1 MSSIALLVASTDEHF
16 REMVRESLLNMPNA
30 KLAGEYPEIT
40 MNFYV
45 RVLQDLER
53 YPEAA
58 LFIDLAGD
66 PEVSLKALEK
76 VKQAAPDL
84 YVVAANYAGDAES
97 VIGAVRHGANDF
109 LQLPL
114 RRSDFR
120 DAMTRLERTPRR
132 ASTGGSRL
140 GRVYTFLGAK
150 GGVGATTMAV
160 NFAAVLGQR
169 KQNAVLLDVDW
180 CNNDVAM
187 QLGAGAQQHSLFDL
201 SDSMGRMD
209 QALFEGLASRDSLGF
224 LYMGPPDALL
234 PQGYYMG
241 PIFRELSTFLV
252 EKYESIVV
260 DAGRD
265 INSELVQTALQVSST
280 IFLVTTQDYPSI
292 RNAQRYLTFLVQLG
306 FTIDQVK
313 ILVNFYSKKPTPNF
327 ASLDQIQQTL
337 NQPVFY
343 GIPQS
348 AAVLNAINR
357 GRPFVAEREAAGDLD
372 RIFRAFV
379 DKATGRKKEETAKSA

>member
-1 MSSIALLVASTDEHF
+1 MSSITLLVASTDEHF
-16 REMVRESLLNMPNA
+16 REMVRESLLNLPNA
-30 KLAGEYPEIT
+30 KLVGEYPEIT
-40 MNFYV
+40 MNLYV

-58 LFIDLAGD
+58 LFLDLAGD
-66 PEVSLKALEK
+66 PEVCLKALEK

-84 YVVAANYAGDAES
+84 YVVAANYAGDADS
-97 VIGAVRHGANDF
+97 VIQAVRHGANDF

-120 DAMTRLERTPRR
+120 EAMGRLERTPRR
-132 ASTGGSRL
+132 AATGGSRL

-150 GGVGATTMAV
+150 GGVGTTTLAV
-160 NFAAVLGQR
+160 NMAGVLAQR
-169 KQNAVLLDVDW
+169 KQNSVLIDIDW
-180 CNNDVAM
+180 SNNDVAM
-187 QLGAGAQQHSLFDL
+187 QIGAGATAHSLFDL

-209 QALFEGLASRDSLGF
+209 QALFEGLALRDPLGF
-224 LYMGPPDALL
+224 LYLGPPDALV
-234 PQGYYMG
+234 PQGYFMG
-241 PIFRELSTFLV
+241 PVFREFSTFLV
-252 EKYESIVV
+252 EKYESVVV

-292 RNAQRYLTFLVQLG
+292 RNAQRYLSFLVQLG
-306 FTIDQVK
+306 FTVDQVK
-313 ILVNFYSKKPTPNF
+313 VLVNFYSKKPSPNS

-343 GIPQS
+343 GIPHS
-348 AAVLNAINR
+348 PAVLASINR
-357 GRPFVAEREAAGDLD
+357 GRPFVANRELAGDLD
-372 RIFRAFV
+372 RVFRSFV
-379 DKATGRKKEETAKSA
+379 DKATGRKKEEAAKSA

>member
-1 MSSIALLVASTDEHF
+1 MSSITLLIASTDEHF

-30 KLAGEYPEIT
+30 KLVGEYPEIT
-40 MNFYV
+40 MNLYV

-58 LFIDLAGD
+58 LFVDLAGD

-97 VIGAVRHGANDF
+97 VINAVRHGANDF

-120 DAMTRLERTPRR
+120 DAMVRLERTPRR
-132 ASTGGSRL
+132 AATGASRL

-150 GGVGATTMAV
+150 GGVGTTTMAV
-160 NFAAVLGQR
+160 NFASVLGQR

-180 CNNDVAM
+180 SNNDVAM
-187 QLGAGAQQHSLFDL
+187 QIGAGSPQHSLFDL

-209 QALFEGLASRDSLGF
+209 QALFEGLALRDSLGF

-234 PQGYYMG
+234 PQGFYLG
-241 PIFRELSTFLV
+241 PVFRELSTFLV

-265 INSELVQTALQVSST
+265 INSELVQTALQVST
-280 IFLVTTQDYPSI
+280 TVFLVTTQDYPSI
-292 RNAQRYLTFLVQLG
+292 RNAQRYLSFLVQLG

-313 ILVNFYSKKPTPNF
+313 ILVNFYTKKPSPNL

-348 AAVLNAINR
+348 NAVLTAINK
-357 GRPFVAEREAAGDLD
+357 GRPFVSDREAAGDLD
-372 RIFRAFV
+372 RAFRLFV
-379 DKATGRKKEETAKSA
+379 DKATGRKKEEMAKSA

>member
-1 MSSIALLVASTDEHF
+1 MSSINLLVASTDEHF
-16 REMVRESLLNMPNA
+16 REMVRESLLNLPSA
-30 KLAGEYPEIT
+30 KLVAEYPEIT
-40 MNFYV
+40 MNLYV

-53 YPEAA
+53 HPDAA
-58 LFIDLAGD
+58 LFVDLAGD

-84 YVVAANYAGDAES
+84 YVMAANYAGDADS
-97 VIGAVRHGANDF
+97 VIQAVRHGANDF
-109 LQLPL
+109 VQLPL

-120 DAMTRLERTPRR
+120 DAMGRLERTPRR
-132 ASTGGSRL
+132 AVTGGSRL

-150 GGVGATTMAV
+150 GGVGTTTLAV
-160 NFAAVLGQR
+160 NMAAVLAQR
-169 KQNAVLLDVDW
+169 KQNSVLIDIDW

-187 QLGAGAQQHSLFDL
+187 QLGMGTTPHSLFDL

-209 QALFEGLASRDSLGF
+209 QALFEGLATRDSLGF
-224 LYMGPPDALL
+224 LYLGPPDALV
-234 PQGYYMG
+234 PQGYFMG
-241 PIFRELSTFLV
+241 PVFRELSTFLV
-252 EKYESIVV
+252 EKYESVVV

-280 IFLVTTQDYPSI
+280 IFLVTAQDYPSI
-292 RNAQRYLTFLVQLG
+292 RNAQRYLSFLVQLG

-313 ILVNFYSKKPTPNF
+313 ILVNCYSKKSGPNI

-348 AAVLNAINR
+348 PAVLASVNR
-357 GRPFVAEREAAGDLD
+357 GRPFVTDRELAGDLD
-372 RIFRAFV
+372 RAFRAFV
-379 DKATGRKKEETAKSA
+379 DKATGKKKEEKAKGA